1 MRMGKTYLI
10 KISLLVI
17 IFIGSLSSTS
27 AQDVAGL
34 LSLIQRGE
42 MDSAKTILS
51 DLSYKYPG
59 HPGVRYARAI
69 IQDDALV
76 AAGIYKDIVRNHG
89 GSEYAASALMHLG
102 EYYYAQG
109 LYVQSRQYFSRLIRF
124 HPDHP
129 DIINAVNLTLRAGI
143 ASRQMDSVYTD
154 LATVLDLF
162 PNVAF
167 DIPEELDLTRLP
179 GRRQNALNPPTSTS
193 QDAAPIRRLGQNLSE
208 KSAEPQGQFS
218 LQAGAFGSY
227 DNAKRLADQIESIGY
242 STRIKERPTN
252 GKTLYL
258 ILVGD
263 YSSKTAA
270 LSVADML
277 DAALGIP
284 SFPVANN

>member
-1 MRMGKTYLI
+1 MGKTRLI
-10 KISLLVI
+10 KTFILVI
-17 IFIGSLSSTS
+17 IFIGSISFTS

-34 LSLIQRGE
+34 LNLIQIGE
-42 MDSAKTILS
+42 MDSARTILS

-76 AAGIYKDIVRNHG
+76 AAGIYKDIVRNDA
-89 GSEYAASALMHLG
+89 GSEYAASAMMHLG

-109 LYVQSRQYFSRLIRF
+109 LYVQSRQNFSRLIQSY
-124 HPDHP
+124 PNHP

-143 ASRQMDSVYTD
+143 ASRQMDSVYVD
-154 LATVLDLF
+154 LANILDLY

-179 GRRQNALNPPTSTS
+179 GRRQNSMNNSETPR
-193 QDAAPIRRLGQNLSE
+193 QDIAPIRTLGQDLPGETNL
-208 KSAEPQGQFS
+208 PVGQFS
-218 LQAGAFGSY
+218 LQAGAFGNY

-242 STRIKERPTN
+242 SATIKERSTN
-252 GKTLYL
+252 GNTLYL
-258 ILVGD
+258 IMVGD

-277 DAALGIP
+277 EAALGIP
-284 SFPVANN
+284 SFPVAND

>member
-1 MRMGKTYLI
+1 MRMGKTSLI

-17 IFIGSLSSTS
+17 LFIGSNSITS
-27 AQDVAGL
+27 GQDVAGL
-34 LSLIQRGE
+34 LNLIQIGE
-42 MDSAKTILS
+42 MDSARTILS

-69 IQDDALV
+69 LQDDALI
-76 AAGIYKDIVRNHG
+76 AAGIYKDITRNHA
-89 GSEYAASALMHLG
+89 GSEDAASSFMHLG

-109 LYVQSRQYFSRLIRF
+109 LYVQSRQNFSRLIRS
-124 HPDHP
+124 HPNHP
-129 DIINAVNLTLRAGI
+129 NIINAVNLMLRAGI

-154 LATVLDLF
+154 LATILDLY

-167 DIPEELDLTRLP
+167 DIPEELDLTRIP
-179 GRRQNALNPPTSTS
+179 GRRQNATTGSEAPRK
-193 QDAAPIRRLGQNLSE
+193 DIAPIRSLGQDLSTQ
-208 KSAEPQGQFS
+208 STTPTGRYS
-218 LQAGAFGSY
+218 LQAGAFGRY

-242 STRIKERPTN
+242 STTVKERSTN

-258 ILVGD
+258 IMVGD

-270 LSVADML
+270 TSVADML